1 MPKNLFGSGIPGQ
14 SQRQIII
21 YRDIRAYP
29 NTGEE
34 LFSGEIVYIY
44 ENGQEIPTGSHA
56 TLVYDDEV
64 GFRPPTE
71 EELNA
76 ISERYKRKKEAKER
90 LKKSGKK
97 SGRGTGEIKNR
108 KILLVCVNS
117 GVYLWGGF

>member
-34 LFSGEIVYIY
+34 LFSGEIVYID

-56 TLVYDDEV
+56 TLVSDGKDAD
-64 GFRPPTE
+64 GKDRFIPPTE
-71 EELNA
+71 E
-76 ISERYKRKKEAKER
+76 
-90 LKKSGKK
+90 
-97 SGRGTGEIKNR
+97 
-108 KILLVCVNS
+108 
-117 GVYLWGGF
+117 